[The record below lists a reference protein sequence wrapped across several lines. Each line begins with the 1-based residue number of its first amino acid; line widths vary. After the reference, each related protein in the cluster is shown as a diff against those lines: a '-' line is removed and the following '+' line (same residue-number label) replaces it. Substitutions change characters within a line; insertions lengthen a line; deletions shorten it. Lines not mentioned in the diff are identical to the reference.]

1 MGVGQWIFQSF
12 CMMKKGLILDID
24 GVLIHGVAP
33 IPGARECLEKIQA
46 LGLPHVFVTNGG
58 GVPRAD
64 KARSLAKILGCS
76 SDVFTER
83 LCSAHDPIAD
93 MLREQGLFDK
103 RVLVLSKSETCS
115 RGIIAE
121 WGLPNGCVLED
132 FLLNCP
138 WNWPL
143 EDDGRE
149 IVLDNIERVAA
160 ICVVATPKDW
170 GPFSFRNLFSLFLKF
185 EQDSLC
191 NCAVIYL

>member
-1 MGVGQWIFQSF
+1 
-12 CMMKKGLILDID
+12 MMKKGLILDID

-33 IPGARECLEKIQA
+33 ISGARECLEKIQA

-93 MLREQGLFDK
+93 MLREQGLFEK
-103 RVLVLSKSETCS
+103 RVLVLSKSEACS

-121 WGLPNGCVLED
+121 WGLLNGCVLED
-132 FLLNCP
+132 FLLSCP

-170 GPFSFRNLFSLFLKF
+170 GPFCFSKFCFLWFLKF
-185 EQDSLC
+185 
-191 NCAVIYL
+191 